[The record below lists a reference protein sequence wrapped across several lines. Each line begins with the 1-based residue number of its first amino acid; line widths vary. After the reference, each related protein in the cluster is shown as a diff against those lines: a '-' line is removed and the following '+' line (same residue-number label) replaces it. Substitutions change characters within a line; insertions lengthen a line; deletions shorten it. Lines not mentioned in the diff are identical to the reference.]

1 MAMAPPCPLVACPR
15 GSRPVSTPAIDQN
28 FFTSIFVPSQSMG
41 VRPSKLQ
48 ALVARLLSR
57 PLPPPLVIPSHLHCV
72 LVRSSCLIRNQKDL
86 LEGNQTD
93 FLFGVRLMPMLGR
106 GTNEGT
112 LFLSPAGAQKRN
124 KPRLSR
130 RLHACPLIKRA
141 ILYHF

>member
-1 MAMAPPCPLVACPR
+1 MAGLDASEITIGV
-15 GSRPVSTPAIDQN
+15 DHN

-72 LVRSSCLIRNQKDL
+72 LVRSSCLIRNQTDL

-112 LFLSPAGAQKRN
+112 LFLSPAGAQN
-124 KPRLSR
+124 GISHVCPGA
-130 RLHACPLIKRA
+130 LHACPLIKRA